1 VRGANVNPIIFGLL
15 CLLVF
20 PAVVVCG
27 ALLERARKEEAERE
41 LGFWD
46 ANVLAALDGS
56 AIT

>member
-1 VRGANVNPIIFGLL
+1 VNPIIFGLL